1 MDGEAKAALEP
12 ILHLSVPLGPVVR
25 SPELLEPVL
34 KLLEPSV
41 FLKPMLVFVELVVL
55 LSVDGG
61 QRRLLQK
68 GKSSKKYIC
77 RL

>member
-34 KLLEPSV
+34 KLEPSV

-61 QRRLLQK
+61 QRHLLQK
-68 GKSSKKYIC
+68 GKSSKRYIC

>member
-25 SPELLEPVL
+25 SPELLEPIL
-34 KLLEPSV
+34 KLEPSV

-55 LSVDGG
+55 LSVVGG
-61 QRRLLQK
+61 QRHLLQK

>member
-12 ILHLSVPLGPVVR
+12 ILHLSVLLGPVVW

-34 KLLEPSV
+34 KLEPSV
-41 FLKPMLVFVELVVL
+41 FLKPMLVLVELVVL

-61 QRRLLQK
+61 QRHLLQK

>member
-34 KLLEPSV
+34 KLEPSV
-41 FLKPMLVFVELVVL
+41 FLKPMLVFVELVV
-55 LSVDGG
+55 SPVGG
-61 QRRLLQK
+61 WWPT
-68 GKSSKKYIC
+68 SSPTEG
-77 RL
+77 

>member
-25 SPELLEPVL
+25 SLELLEPVV
-34 KLLEPSV
+34 KLEPSV

-61 QRRLLQK
+61 QHHLLQK

>member
-25 SPELLEPVL
+25 SSELLEPVL
-34 KLLEPSV
+34 KLEPSV

-61 QRRLLQK
+61 QRHLLQK